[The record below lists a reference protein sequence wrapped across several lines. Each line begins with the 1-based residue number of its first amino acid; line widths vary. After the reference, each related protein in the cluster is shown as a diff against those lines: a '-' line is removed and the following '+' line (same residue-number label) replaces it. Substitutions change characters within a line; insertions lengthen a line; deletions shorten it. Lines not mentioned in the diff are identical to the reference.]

1 MTRTVVPAP
10 EEEDLYSDD
19 FTHPIRQLGVIDT
32 VVELKGGGAYYGIT
46 IATPLGGDVRSQERL
61 LRKIEAYLGDFR
73 SERSRRRNGEPTPA
87 KCKITV
93 GIHPD
98 SDPVIFEL
106 LERCR
111 PWVEENGVDF
121 RISTTAIGVVT
132 HQ

>member
-1 MTRTVVPAP
+1 VATS
-10 EEEDLYSDD
+10 EEDLYSDD
-19 FTHPIRQLGVIDT
+19 FTHPIRQLGVID
-32 VVELKGGGAYYGIT
+32 VVTELEGGGAYYGLV
-46 IATPLGGDVRSQERL
+46 IATPLARDQRSQKRL
-61 LRKIEAYLGDFR
+61 LRKIEAYLEDFY
-73 SERSRRRNGEPTPA
+73 SERSIHRNGPPTPA

-93 GIHPD
+93 GIHPE

-111 PWVEENGVDF
+111 PWVDENGVDF